1 MNKTL
6 LHVGCGPQC
15 KNSIAPGFHSEG
27 WRELR
32 LDIDERVAPDFIGS
46 MVDMSAVMDS
56 SIDAIYSSH
65 NIEHLYPHEVPLALA
80 EFRRV
85 LKSDGFVILTCPD
98 LQSVC
103 ALVAQGKLT
112 EPAYLSPAGPIS
124 PIDILYGFRSSMEL
138 GNLYMAHRGGFT
150 AETMNDALRAA
161 GFPIVASVARPEFF
175 DIWAIASNSPREES
189 ELRELAMSYFNL

>member
-1 MNKTL
+1 MTKTL
-6 LHVGCGPQC
+6 LHVGCGPQR
-15 KNSIAPGFHSEG
+15 KASIAPGFHSDE
-27 WRELR
+27 WLELR

-46 MVDMSAVMDS
+46 MTDMSAVADAS
-56 SIDAIYSSH
+56 VDAIYSSH
-65 NIEHLYPHEVPLALA
+65 NIEHLYPHEVPQALA
-80 EFRRV
+80 EFKRV
-85 LKSDGFVILTCPD
+85 LKEDGFVVITCPD

-112 EPAYLSPAGPIS
+112 EPAYLSAAGPIS
-124 PIDILYGFRSSMEL
+124 PIDILYGLRSSMAQ

-150 AETMNDALRAA
+150 TNTMNDALRAA

-189 ELRELAMSYFNL
+189 EIRELAMQYFNL